1 MQAFK
6 GKAMSEDLAPVSETE
21 QVEILA
27 TPTPRH
33 VEAWRKDAMPER
45 SLYPSN
51 AEFGTVVPDD
61 MFAGAS
67 LPAEKR
73 QAAVRELRGMLADT
87 GLSPADA
94 SALLMRSAHVRADGK
109 TEEQQRREARTA
121 LAKHF
126 SDPDAAMADVRKLV
140 ARDPRFSKFLVRKG
154 LGNDTETI
162 LTLARAARSQRL
174 AGKLK

>member
-1 MQAFK
+1 
-6 GKAMSEDLAPVSETE
+6 MSEEIAPLSETE

-27 TPTPRH
+27 APTPRH
-33 VEAWRKDAMPER
+33 VEAWRKEAMPER

-61 MFAGAS
+61 MFAGAN
-67 LPAEKR
+67 LPTEKR

-87 GLSPADA
+87 GLSPAEANTLLTGA
-94 SALLMRSAHVRADGK
+94 SHVRAEGK
-109 TEEQQRREARTA
+109 NDERQRREARAA

-126 SDPDAAMADVRKLV
+126 SNPDAALADARKLV
-140 ARDPRFSKFLVRKG
+140 ARDPRFAKFIERKG
-154 LGNDTETI
+154 LGNDAKTI
-162 LTLARAARSQRL
+162 ITLARAARSQRA